1 MTAPTTAPA
10 SWCARSIPRSSC
22 CGQARGGVSSA
33 RNRGILAARTEWV
46 ALLDSDDAW
55 LPDKLYRQAEMLRR
69 HPDSLL
75 CHTDEIWIRNGRRV
89 NPGRRHAKPAGAIFA
104 HCLPLCCV
112 SPSAVVIHR
121 SVFEAVGLFDPALP
135 ACEDYDLWL
144 RIFCRY
150 PIELVPDKLVIKYGG
165 HADQLSRRF
174 AAMDRFRVR
183 ALAGLLQS
191 QVLGEREQQMT
202 QQMLMKKMPDSGAWR
217 TQARTTRA
225 GRAIPTN
232 AAGRAGRR
240 GGAVMR
246 VLQFIYRPR
255 RRSAAD
261 YSGPAPAAGADG
273 RRAWAALFSGRGGE
287 PVDLRSGRGG
297 GTTGGAGADAA
308 AAGAGQRDLVQF
320 WRGRQ
325 R

>member
-1 MTAPTTAPA
+1 MRRKDAASALPQMNISVVIPTHNRAHCLARAIESALGQSLPPA
-10 SWCARSIPRSSC
+10 RVIVVDDGSDDGSGELVRAQYPEVELLR
-22 CGQARGGVSSA
+22 QARGGVSSA

-89 NPGRRHAKPAGAIFA
+89 NPGRRHAKPAGAIFT

-121 SVFEAVGLFDPALP
+121 SVFEAVGLFDPTLP

-202 QQMLMKKMPDSGAWR
+202 QQMLMQKCRILVHGALKR
-217 TQARTTRA
+217 GRLAQAERYRQTLQA
-225 GRAIPTN
+225 G
-232 AAGRAGRR
+232 
-240 GGAVMR
+240 
-246 VLQFIYRPR
+246 L
-255 RRSAAD
+255 
-261 YSGPAPAAGADG
+261 
-273 RRAWAALFSGRGGE
+273 
-287 PVDLRSGRGG
+287 
-297 GTTGGAGADAA
+297 AA
-308 AAGAGQRDLVQF
+308 AVAR
-320 WRGRQ
+320 
-325 R
+325 